1 MASSAIRRF
10 ALFHSQGSTQREP
23 SRRSLLARLGIT
35 IALVVTALWNVVLAS
50 LAWQGVQAVIG
61 ISW

>member
-10 ALFHSQGSTQREP
+10 ALFNSQGSTQQEP

-35 IALVVTALWNVVLAS
+35 IGLVVTVLWNVVLAS

>member
-10 ALFHSQGSTQREP
+10 ALFHSHGSTQQEP

-35 IALVVTALWNVVLAS
+35 LALVVTALWNIVLAS
-50 LAWQGVQAVIG
+50 LAWQGVQAAIG
-61 ISW
+61 IW